1 MFFRPFKKI
10 ISGGQTGADR
20 AALDVAIA
28 LGVPHGGWCPAGRR
42 SEDGTISPIYQLQ
55 ETNSRNYA
63 QRTEKNVLESCGTL
77 ILYLKTISGGT
88 ALTQR
93 LSQAHTQPCLCIDLS
108 PSILDSAQLSNIL
121 IDWGTN
127 NQIETLN
134 VAGPRAS
141 TQPTIYSL
149 AYSFLYEAL
158 PGAANAS

>member
-28 LGVPHGGWCPAGRR
+28 LRIPHGGWCPAGRR
-42 SEDGTISPIYQLQ
+42 SEDGSIAPIYQLQ
-55 ETNSRNYA
+55 ETNTRNYA
-63 QRTEKNVLESCGTL
+63 QRTEQNVLDSCGTL

-93 LSQAHTQPCLCIDLS
+93 LSRTHSQPCLCIDLS
-108 PSILDSAQLSNIL
+108 PSILDTAQLSASL
-121 IDWGTN
+121 TDWGTS

-141 TQPTIYSL
+141 TQPAIYSL
-149 AYSFLYEAL
+149 AYAFLYEAL
-158 PGAANAS
+158 PRAADAS